1 MSLLQSLGPSLA
13 TVLMFFGVLV
23 FCLATAVIAMLADY

>member
-1 MSLLQSLGPSLA
+1 MSLLQSLGAGFA
-13 TVLMFFGVLV
+13 TGMQSFGVLV